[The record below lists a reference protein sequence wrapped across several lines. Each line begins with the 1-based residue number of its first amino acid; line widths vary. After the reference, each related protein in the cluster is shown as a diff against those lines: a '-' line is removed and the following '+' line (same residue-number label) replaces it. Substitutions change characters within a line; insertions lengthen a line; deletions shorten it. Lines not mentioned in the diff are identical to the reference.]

1 MSKHIRGFMFLLA
14 LSLATSCG
22 SPSQLGA
29 SPTQAGQVEASA
41 APVPPQENAS
51 PEQEGI
57 SPGQADISPGE
68 GSATSGSCVEVYSV
82 ETLKNRSFAFDG
94 TITAVEPRP
103 DTAMG
108 GYGEGEGPTMPWATF
123 KVNRWYKGG
132 SGGEAGVW
140 LRGAQ
145 IGGTD
150 APVTS
155 GRSIT
160 AEVGTRLLVA
170 GEPIGVGDAPEE
182 WIAWLCGFTQPYTP
196 EAAAAWETASKQ

>member
-1 MSKHIRGFMFLLA
+1 MSNHVRGFMLLLA
-14 LSLATSCG
+14 LSLVAGCG
-22 SPSQLGA
+22 SPSQPGA
-29 SPTQAGQVEASA
+29 GPTQAGEAETA
-41 APVPPQENAS
+41 ATLVPPQEDAS
-51 PEQEGI
+51 PEQAGI

-68 GSATSGSCVEVYSV
+68 GSASSGSCVEVYSA

-103 DTAMG
+103 DPSMG
-108 GYGEGEGPTMPWATF
+108 GDGQGEGPTMPWATF

-140 LRGAQ
+140 LQGAQ
-145 IGGTD
+145 TGGAD

-155 GRSIT
+155 AGSIT

-170 GEPIGVGDAPEE
+170 GEPIGVGDAPEQ
-182 WIAWLCGFTQPYTP
+182 WIAWVCGFTQPYTA
-196 EAAAAWETASKQ
+196 EAAAAWEAAAEQ

>member
-41 APVPPQENAS
+41 VPMPPQENAS

-57 SPGQADISPGE
+57 SPGQADISPVE
-68 GSATSGSCVEVYSV
+68 GSATSGSCVEVYSA

-94 TITAVEPRP
+94 AITAVEPRP
-103 DTAMG
+103 DPAMG
-108 GYGEGEGPTMPWATF
+108 GDVQGEGPTMPWAMF

-140 LRGAQ
+140 LQGVQ
-145 IGGTD
+145 TGGGD
-150 APVTS
+150 APMS
-155 GRSIT
+155 SAGSIT

-170 GEPIGVGDAPEE
+170 GEPIGVGDAPEQ
-182 WIAWLCGFTQPYTP
+182 WIAWVCGFTQPYTA
-196 EAAAAWETASKQ
+196 EAAAAWESAAKQ